1 MHVFISVC
9 KPIHFCYLSPQKTQ
23 LTALLKSQS
32 ILVREQICRLLNA
45 FSSLASGR
53 TYLTG
58 STSLVSAL
66 CSQLVATEEG
76 EPGEGEGDGGVEGNV
91 TRNALGAVQK
101 LSLR

>member
-1 MHVFISVC
+1 MYSSVFVSLC
-9 KPIHFCYLSPQKTQ
+9 CYLSPPNTQ
-23 LTALLKSQS
+23 LTALLTSQS

-66 CSQLVATEEG
+66 CNQLVTAE
-76 EPGEGEGDGGVEGNV
+76 EGEGDGGVEGNV